1 MQESS
6 DIGISQ
12 RTLPLRSFNQDGCL
26 LSYGYP
32 GCMLSVRLFNQI
44 VRGSV
49 QVESSRERWQ
59 LIKNSHIEGWED
71 EYIVLLLKM
80 NKSFMFSAQSV
91 EQPPP
96 FNRVTLGSH
105 VLRGSQKSREKVNSN
120 QSVGVHVNVSP
131 TTIRPHHLF
140 KTLHTH
146 RLPQNGQ
153 NCCFLRR
160 YVLNTLQSCYT
171 THVCQL

>member
-1 MQESS
+1 
-6 DIGISQ
+6 
-12 RTLPLRSFNQDGCL
+12 
-26 LSYGYP
+26 
-32 GCMLSVRLFNQI
+32 MLSVRLFNQI

-105 VLRGSQKSREKVNSN
+105 VLRGSQKSREES
-120 QSVGVHVNVSP
+120 Q
-131 TTIRPHHLF
+131 
-140 KTLHTH
+140 
-146 RLPQNGQ
+146 Q
-153 NCCFLRR
+153 
-160 YVLNTLQSCYT
+160 
-171 THVCQL
+171 